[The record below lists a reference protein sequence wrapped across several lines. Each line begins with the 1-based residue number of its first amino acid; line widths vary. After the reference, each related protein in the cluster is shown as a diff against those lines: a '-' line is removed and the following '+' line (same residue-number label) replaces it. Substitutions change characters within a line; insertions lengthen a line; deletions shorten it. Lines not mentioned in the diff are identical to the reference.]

1 MDRHCYK
8 HKGEVFNGKP
18 CESYTFPRVKNRLQL
33 DAVCSSSR
41 PTNPPTTNNKRLD
54 TVMQNHVIAETRL
67 NDLLWLIESKLAM
80 DKTLGLH
87 FYVSAT
93 PSRLLLVN
101 QRKVSSTLFGWAIGD
116 LENAQG
122 PVILSK
128 PHRYSSNQVVTRGCG
143 INIYLRVSQVPE
155 KHHLHNTLLKPLTP

>member
-1 MDRHCYK
+1 MSKGKWIKKKSQNTVGRSTGITLQVVYCLLCGAEEIRKHFLARHWSK

-93 PSRLLLVN
+93 PSRLLMVN
-101 QRKVSSTLFGWAIGD
+101 QRKVSSTLFG
-116 LENAQG
+116 
-122 PVILSK
+122 
-128 PHRYSSNQVVTRGCG
+128 
-143 INIYLRVSQVPE
+143 
-155 KHHLHNTLLKPLTP
+155 